1 MAFYQESGIRQA
13 ISRAGF
19 STAALRSGPECGGL
33 AAWLDGEF
41 VVDAAAQSRVECG
54 RLIQMAR
61 GEIHMLIDRMIFY
74 ACLVALAPALR
85 APAAEGWTISATVS
99 DLTVKPAEYYRSVM
113 TLSGPNLRIDTSDFT
128 GEATHLVM
136 TTQGKSILHL
146 NTATRTYQRVDE
158 RKAAQV
164 GEHAEAVHGYFRKQA
179 DKWKD
184 KPVVE
189 AKLEIRS
196 TGETR
201 TILGLKCRKY
211 EIWIGPENKER
222 QVWIAPWS
230 QAGLEKA
237 SFQNVRQLAVL
248 YEKVKYLPGVTLTL
262 ADGGSVSLEGVPEID
277 GYPVV
282 IEHLVKGRVVCRM
295 QLGKP
300 KKAAVQESAFT
311 VPDGYKLQW
320 F

>member
-1 MAFYQESGIRQA
+1 MRIVLVIFHV
-13 ISRAGF
+13 
-19 STAALRSGPECGGL
+19 CL
-33 AAWLDGEF
+33 A
-41 VVDAAAQSRVECG
+41 
-54 RLIQMAR
+54 
-61 GEIHMLIDRMIFY
+61 
-74 ACLVALAPALR
+74 ALAPALR
-85 APAAEGWTISATVS
+85 AHAAEGWAISASVADFTAS
-99 DLTVKPAEYYRSVM
+99 PAEYYRAEL
-113 TLSGPNLRIDTSDFT
+113 TLAGPNLRIDTSDFT
-128 GEATHLVM
+128 GEATHLVA
-136 TTQGKSILHL
+136 TTEGKAILHL
-146 NTATRTYQRVDE
+146 NAAKRTYQRIDE
-158 RKAAQV
+158 RKVAQV
-164 GEHAEAVHGYFRKQA
+164 GEHVEAVQDYFRKQA

-184 KPVVE
+184 SPAVE
-189 AKLEIRS
+189 SKLDVKR

-211 EIWIGPENKER
+211 EIWVGPGNKER

-237 SFQNVRQLAVL
+237 SFQGVRQLAVL

-300 KKAAVQESAFT
+300 KKTAVRESAFA
-311 VPDGYKLQW
+311 VPDGYKLKW